1 MKRGGREKL
10 NLVMTYPVRWS
21 LSHIME
27 DYIQNFYDVLGSEKF
42 AREFVYHYD
51 ESRQELRMEGKKGFH
66 VEWLQYIGASTKRA
80 GRVQHMAGK
89 FGEGFKIASLCAY
102 RDYKVS
108 VHMESRDWALDVIK
122 ISGEI
127 DGQSMD
133 FLGYDIQARP
143 YEDNAVLLLGNVSGR
158 AYQDFQ
164 TALQHFFYPG
174 NPVFGECIV
183 STQDYAVYTVKS
195 SGTSGNKAVNG
206 KVFASMQERA
216 QIRGVPLIFCNH
228 GYEPDREDDRDRER
242 FRYRDI
248 EEAVTEIVFRLEG
261 EALRRVF
268 MAFSP
273 YWRTAGKKTEG
284 PDWRRLIQRMVRMI
298 SDDRRIFQKVYGQL
312 KDRYIADI
320 DACAVKRDKNKYRTA
335 MEWFHMSEF
344 HGRLKLLP
352 CYFSAL
358 GIETIYSL
366 CEKHDGFHVIYEP
379 DALQQER
386 IRILEMLAGNIFPD
400 LLCYETLPK
409 CRVIANERTPNE
421 GFAMTERL
429 AGAARNGMGL
439 KVVSHITEINLR
451 KRLFEKD
458 AFPEAMTV
466 YMHELLHQF
475 GGDASRQFRAAIQAM
490 NYRIMQN
497 YAKLEEYECMWRKVE
512 GQDLIDADYDID
524 ECNGEIADM

>member
-51 ESRQELRMEGKKGFH
+51 ESRQELRLEGKKGFH
-66 VEWLQYIGASTKRA
+66 VDWLQYIGASTKGDR
-80 GRVQHMAGK
+80 RVRHTAGK
-89 FGEGFKIASLCAY
+89 F
-102 RDYKVS
+102 
-108 VHMESRDWALDVIK
+108 
-122 ISGEI
+122 
-127 DGQSMD
+127 
-133 FLGYDIQARP
+133 
-143 YEDNAVLLLGNVSGR
+143 
-158 AYQDFQ
+158 
-164 TALQHFFYPG
+164 
-174 NPVFGECIV
+174 
-183 STQDYAVYTVKS
+183 
-195 SGTSGNKAVNG
+195 G

-248 EEAVTEIVFRLEG
+248 EEAVAEIVFRLEG

-268 MAFSP
+268 MDFSP

-284 PDWRRLIQRMVRMI
+284 PDWRRLIQRIVRMI
-298 SDDRRIFQKVYGQL
+298 SNDCKICQKVYGYL

-320 DACAVKRDKNKYRTA
+320 DAYAVKRDKNKYRTA

-344 HGRLKLLP
+344 HGRLKLLTY
-352 CYFSAL
+352 YFSAL

-421 GFAMTERL
+421 GFAMMERL

-524 ECNGEIADM
+524 ECNGEIADMFGV